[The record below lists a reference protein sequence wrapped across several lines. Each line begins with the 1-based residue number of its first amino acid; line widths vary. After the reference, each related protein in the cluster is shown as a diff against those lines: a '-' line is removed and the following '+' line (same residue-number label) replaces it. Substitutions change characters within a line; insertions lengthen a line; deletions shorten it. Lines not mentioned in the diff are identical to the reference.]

1 MAELDNWLL
10 EMLTE
15 AISDAP
21 SDDDLFAAQLFGIV
35 KLYVAKLAAI
45 SEK

>member
-1 MAELDNWLL
+1 MLELDNWLL

-21 SDDDLFAAQLFGIV
+21 SDDVLFAAQLFGV
-35 KLYVAKLAAI
+35 CKMYAAKLAALGA
-45 SEK
+45 

>member
-1 MAELDNWLL
+1 MQVDQWLL

-21 SDDDLFAAQLFGIV
+21 SDDVLFAAQLFGIC
-35 KLYVAKLAAI
+35 KMYAAKLAALRQ
-45 SEK
+45 

>member
-1 MAELDNWLL
+1 MQVDQWLL

-21 SDDDLFAAQLFGIV
+21 SDDVLFAAQLFGIC
-35 KLYVAKLAAI
+35 KMYAAKLAALGA
-45 SEK
+45 